1 MLCFHCEYI
10 TKQIRKGGNCMNRVI
25 VKLERKSLLN
35 RDFGKSIVEFDNN
48 TATYTD
54 NDEKDFLHPIL
65 INLYNTIIKKL

>member
-1 MLCFHCEYI
+1 
-10 TKQIRKGGNCMNRVI
+10 MNRVI